1 MHSYKVSFLF
11 LFCGG
16 AYMNDELKVIRK
28 KIFDID
34 MKIRLE
40 RDLGKRNELKKIKKD
55 IYTAYKM
62 ELLKS
67 YDINRRED
75 DINDKYKRR

>member
-1 MHSYKVSFLF
+1 
-11 LFCGG
+11 
-16 AYMNDELKVIRK
+16 MNDELKVIRK

-40 RDLGKRNELKKIKKD
+40 RDLEKRNELKKIKKD

-67 YDINRRED
+67 YDTNGRED

>member
-1 MHSYKVSFLF
+1 
-11 LFCGG
+11 
-16 AYMNDELKVIRK
+16 MNDELKVIRK

-40 RDLGKRNELKKIKKD
+40 RDLEKRNELKKIKKD

-75 DINDKYKRR
+75 DINDKYKRRWKVKRFKS

>member
-1 MHSYKVSFLF
+1 
-11 LFCGG
+11 
-16 AYMNDELKVIRK
+16 MNDELKVIRK

-40 RDLGKRNELKKIKKD
+40 RDLEKRNELKKIKKD

>member
-1 MHSYKVSFLF
+1 
-11 LFCGG
+11 
-16 AYMNDELKVIRK
+16 MNDELKVIRK

-40 RDLGKRNELKKIKKD
+40 RDLEKRNELKKIKKD

-67 YDINRRED
+67 YGTSRRED

>member
-40 RDLGKRNELKKIKKD
+40 RDLEKEMN
-55 IYTAYKM
+55 
-62 ELLKS
+62 
-67 YDINRRED
+67 
-75 DINDKYKRR
+75 